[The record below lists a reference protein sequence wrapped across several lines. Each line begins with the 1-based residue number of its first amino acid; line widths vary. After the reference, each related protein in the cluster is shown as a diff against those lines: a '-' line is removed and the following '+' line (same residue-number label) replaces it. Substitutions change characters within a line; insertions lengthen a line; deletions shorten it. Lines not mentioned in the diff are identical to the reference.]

1 MKKLE
6 LSEDEISTICS
17 GLTVAAQD
25 LLIMIESIESIDN
38 INDSGKNCL
47 SGPDFEKAVLQ
58 TKFDNIQE
66 VLVKFNDL

>member
-25 LLIMIESIESIDN
+25 LLIMIESIDN